1 MENLELLLQEK
12 NGIKKIKN
20 MTKETSEI
28 IIKTN

>member
-12 NGIKKIKN
+12 NRIKKIKN

-28 IIKTN
+28 IITTN